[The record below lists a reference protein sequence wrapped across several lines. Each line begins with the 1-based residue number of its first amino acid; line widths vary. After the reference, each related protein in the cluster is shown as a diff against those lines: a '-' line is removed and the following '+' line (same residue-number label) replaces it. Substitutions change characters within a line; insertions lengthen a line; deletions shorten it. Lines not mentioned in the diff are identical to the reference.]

1 MAKLDGDGYFD
12 MTPAKHQK
20 IYFFT
25 YTMEDHTLYNSR
37 KIAIVGIDDI
47 TYIPHFSFDNSF
59 TSKKK
64 VGNHTFCFFLRK
76 VLCCF

>member
-47 TYIPHFSFDNSF
+47 TDIPHFSL
-59 TSKKK
+59 TI
-64 VGNHTFCFFLRK
+64 VLLRRRK
-76 VLCCF
+76 